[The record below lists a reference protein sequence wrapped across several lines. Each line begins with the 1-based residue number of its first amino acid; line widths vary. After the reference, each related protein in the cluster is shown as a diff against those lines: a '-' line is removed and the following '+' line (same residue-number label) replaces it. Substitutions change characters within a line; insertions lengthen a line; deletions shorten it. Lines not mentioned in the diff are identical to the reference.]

1 MKYLVTFLSGLL
13 SDFWWSA
20 CIFFVNH
27 DNRGLLLFFNFTYPF
42 INFIGI
48 TNIVGEKETKN
59 KFLLASLLGLGY
71 AIGAAIFNLY
81 FKNVLK

>member
-27 DNRGLLLFFNFTYPF
+27 DNIPMLLFFNFTYPF

-59 KFLLASLLGLGY
+59 KIKLASVLGLGY
-71 AIGAAIFNLY
+71 AVGAAVFNLFFRDT
-81 FKNVLK
+81 FK